1 MRKKISVITVV
12 YNDSNGLEYTI
23 QSVLSQT
30 YNSIEYIVIDGGSN
44 DGTIDIIKKYESQI
58 DIWKSEPDEGIFDA
72 MNKGVRLASGEWL
85 NFMNA
90 GDRFAD
96 NKVLE
101 HIFSGQIQE
110 NISFIYS
117 DCNLYLNNK
126 KLYTLECSVDKGMI
140 QHQSSIYRRCLHQEY
155 GYYIS
160 YRKNIV
166 SDYLFFNQIP
176 TKQYYKTDVVISDY
190 DFGGFSQA
198 NWCYL
203 QKICCD
209 YVFGRISINRLIG
222 LIFKFKI
229 KRSVPQSIRKGIKQI
244 FHIK

>member
-1 MRKKISVITVV
+1 MKKISVITVV
-12 YNDSNGLEYTI
+12 YNDSKGLEYTI

-44 DGTIDIIKKYESQI
+44 DGTLDIIKKYESQI

-72 MNKGVRLASGEWL
+72 MNKGARLASGEWL

-90 GDRFAD
+90 GDRFVD
-96 NKVLE
+96 NNVLE
-101 HIFSGQIQE
+101 RIFSIQIPE
-110 NISFIYS
+110 SISFIYS
-117 DCNLYLNNK
+117 DCNLYLNNQ
-126 KLYTLECSVDKGMI
+126 KLYTLECSVNKGVI
-140 QHQSSIYRRCLHQEY
+140 QHQSSIYRRSLHQEY

-160 YRKNIV
+160 YCKKIV

-176 TKQYYKTDVVISDY
+176 INQYFKTDVIISDY

-209 YVFGRISINRLIG
+209 YIFGRISVNKLLALI
-222 LIFKFKI
+222 IKFKI
-229 KRSVPQSIRKGIKQI
+229 KRSFPKPIRKGIKTI